1 MLPAPLPRN
10 RFPDRSNRVVEDR
23 DPDAPR
29 PAAHWVDH
37 AFPPGY
43 NAATRGVI
51 REASLAPFR
60 RALAQR
66 VADLRRLIPTV
77 QASEAT
83 REGRLATVRH
93 IEQQG
98 KVATARGLVGLCRR
112 LNDLRDRLQA

>member
-1 MLPAPLPRN
+1 MLPAPLPRY
-10 RFPDRSNRVVEDR
+10 RFPDRLTRVVEDR

-29 PAAHWVDH
+29 PAAHWADST
-37 AFPPGY
+37 FPPGY

-66 VADLRRLIPTV
+66 VMELRGLITSA
-77 QASEAT
+77 ASSNVT
-83 REGRLATVRH
+83 RDGRLATVNH

-98 KVATARGLVGLCRR
+98 KDADARGLVGLCRR

>member
-10 RFPDRSNRVVEDR
+10 RFPERSMRVVEDR
-23 DPDAPR
+23 DPEAPR
-29 PAAHWVDH
+29 PAAHWADN

-43 NAATRGVI
+43 NSATRGVI

-66 VADLRRLIPTV
+66 VADLRRLISTV
-77 QASEAT
+77 QTSEAC
-83 REGRLATVRH
+83 REGRIATVNQ

-98 KVATARGLVGLCRR
+98 KDATARGLVGLCRR
-112 LNDLRDRLQA
+112 LDDLRDRLQA